1 MRHLSR
7 FFGRSMGP
15 ARELSGRLSGEGF
28 LLRGIC
34 QLTGVIDSPGLA
46 MSIDMAMPTNR
57 PHFHVWLQ
65 AKTGRMFY
73 KCRPFH
79 TRQTAREW
87 AMRRQAETEKAACA
101 KVRT

>member
-34 QLTGVIDSPGLA
+34 QLTWAIDRYELA
-46 MSIDMAMPTNR
+46 ISIDRDMLTNR
-57 PHFHVWLQ
+57 PHYHVWL
-65 AKTGRMFY
+65 
-73 KCRPFH
+73 
-79 TRQTAREW
+79 
-87 AMRRQAETEKAACA
+87 
-101 KVRT
+101 